1 MYRVKGYFKN
11 QTIIRHFTDLYDAID
26 FKDTV
31 DAHYPLKITF
41 EKVIDMREIVYDSW
55 NGVMNHNKNPLKH
68 IPDLQVRHMVL
79 QILAWMWCIVSVSYT
94 HLTLPTTD

>member
-41 EKVIDMREIVYDSW
+41 EKVIDMRELIYDSW

-68 IPDLQVRHMVL
+68 IPDLQVRHMV
-79 QILAWMWCIVSVSYT
+79 
-94 HLTLPTTD
+94 